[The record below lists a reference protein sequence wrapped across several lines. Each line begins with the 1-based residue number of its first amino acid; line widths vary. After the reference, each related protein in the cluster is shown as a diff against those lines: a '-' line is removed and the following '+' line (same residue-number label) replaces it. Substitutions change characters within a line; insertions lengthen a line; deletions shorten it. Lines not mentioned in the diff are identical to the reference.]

1 MGFRSTIATFDF
13 SGVKLPKCFRDKYA
27 NDFNFRVPS
36 HNRKGKI
43 PTLFL
48 SSKYEIKTYG
58 IGMDLPIDIQRVLR
72 EKDVE
77 QFVIVWLHECGGI
90 TRVQIEKERIVY
102 TEPSGWN
109 VVDEITHNYC
119 YGCSDADKDKP

>member
-1 MGFRSTIATFDF
+1 MGFRSTLATQDF
-13 SGVKLPKCFRDKYA
+13 SGVKLPKWFRDKYE
-27 NDFNFRVPS
+27 NDFYFRVPYS
-36 HNRKGKI
+36 FAKSKI

-48 SSKYEIKTYG
+48 SSKYELKTYG
-58 IGMDLPIDIQRVLR
+58 IGMDLPTDIQKVLI
-72 EKDVE
+72 EKDVN

-102 TEPSGWN
+102 TEPSGWS
-109 VVDEITHNYC
+109 VVDEVTHDYC